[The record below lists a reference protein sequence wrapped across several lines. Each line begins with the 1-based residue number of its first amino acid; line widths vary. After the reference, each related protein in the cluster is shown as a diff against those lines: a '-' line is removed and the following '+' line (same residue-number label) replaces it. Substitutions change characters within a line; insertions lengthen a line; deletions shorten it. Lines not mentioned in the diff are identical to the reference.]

1 MSPLCRVLDP
11 HRTQTLAEEMP
22 DQLRD
27 SEKHPVINLTAALLK
42 KPGS

>member
-11 HRTQTLAEEMP
+11 QSQTLAEEMP